1 MQKYKTIFILIGLL
15 SASGHS
21 QVCNDYNNFTQFV
34 NCRKCINSYYKIY
47 MEPKHTSVA
56 INDTLKYNVVFQG
69 NRDYIISFCADQIYY
84 PLNIRLFEP
93 ITKRKLYD
101 NTSGDYKQSIKVGIN
116 NTQNIL
122 VEVIFLA
129 DQVNK
134 NKAINKNACVS
145 FIMQWRKLKKNRI
158 NDIGYDLD

>member
-1 MQKYKTIFILIGLL
+1 
-15 SASGHS
+15 
-21 QVCNDYNNFTQFV
+21 
-34 NCRKCINSYYKIY
+34 

-56 INDTLKYNVVFQG
+56 VNDTLKFNVVFQG

-84 PLNIRLFEP
+84 PLNIRLLEP
-93 ITKRKLYD
+93 ETRKKLYD

-129 DQVNK
+129 DQVSK
-134 NKAINKNACVS
+134 NKAIKKNACVS
-145 FIMQWRKLKKNRI
+145 FIMQCRKLKKNRI